1 MSEFAPEGK
10 TSLTRLILEKFQGA
24 GELTLETIFPQ
35 NRIEGRIWRKI
46 LGLPTGYNFSSR
58 TFSVILSRL
67 KKQGLVSR
75 TGSRKKSIWSITE
88 KGKDLFDVVD
98 SGLPKEDGV
107 ARLVMFDIPEVE
119 RKKRD
124 LVRLEL
130 VACGYRQLQKSVW
143 MGYRPLPENFIVLL
157 DNLKL
162 KNKVQIVSIDKLGSL
177 ETI

>member
-1 MSEFAPEGK
+1 MSERK
-10 TSLTRLILEKFQGA
+10 TSLTHLILEKFQEA
-24 GELTLETIFPQ
+24 GELTLEAIFPKS
-35 NRIEGRIWRKI
+35 RIEGKIWRQV
-46 LGLPTGYNFSSR
+46 LGLPTGYEFSSR

-75 TGSRKKSIWSITE
+75 TGSRKKSLWSITQQ
-88 KGKDLFDVVD
+88 GRDSFNVVD
-98 SGLPKEDGV
+98 LGLPKEDGV
-107 ARLVMFDIPEVE
+107 ARLVMFDIPELE

-130 VACGYRQLQKSVW
+130 IACGYRQLQKSVW
-143 MGYRPLPENFIVLL
+143 MGYRPLPEGFIVLL

-162 KNKVQIVSIDKLGSL
+162 KNKVQIVSINKLGSL